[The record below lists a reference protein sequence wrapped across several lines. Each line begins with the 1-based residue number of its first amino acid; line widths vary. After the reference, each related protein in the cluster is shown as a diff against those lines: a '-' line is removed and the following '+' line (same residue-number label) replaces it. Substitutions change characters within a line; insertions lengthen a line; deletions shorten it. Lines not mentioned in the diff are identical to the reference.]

1 MGWRR
6 AVPALPY
13 PLPPQ
18 PDRDGLFE
26 AARAAGR
33 ALDLPA
39 GPRFVLDQLCA
50 AFRGELV
57 EDRLL
62 VWPSNEFLVEK
73 TGLAERTVRHCL
85 RYLIDQGIIIAKDSP
100 NGKRYAQR
108 GSDGRIFCAYGFDL
122 SPLLA
127 RQSEFRDR
135 LIARAEEK
143 RDRNRAFDEITIAR
157 RRAESALTALPESR
171 RSRYSAQVAELT
183 QRAPRRSGRAS
194 PYPVRDLW
202 RKLLDEIEGE
212 VRESG
217 SGGNFCRHKDTNTK
231 APESPC
237 DNGNDA
243 GEVTV
248 SEALNALPDAVALMG
263 MVRSERDLVEVSERM
278 RGYLGVSRSAW
289 TEAVENL
296 GPLLAS
302 LILAY
307 CIQVQAKPA
316 PGARQIENIGGYYRS
331 ICRLV
336 SAGKLDFGSEVRRL
350 RARLT

>member
-13 PLPPQ
+13 PLPPTT
-18 PDRDGLFE
+18 DRESLFE
-26 AARAAGR
+26 AARSAGR
-33 ALDLPA
+33 ALDLAA
-39 GPRFVLDQLCA
+39 GPRFILDQLCA
-50 AFRGELV
+50 AYRGELV

-73 TGLAERTVRHCL
+73 TGLAERTVRLCL
-85 RYLIDQGIIIAKDSP
+85 RVLIDLGLIIAKDSP

-108 GSDGRIFCAYGFDL
+108 GTDGRITRAYGFDL
-122 SPLLA
+122 SPVLA
-127 RQSEFRDR
+127 RQSEFRDM
-135 LIARAEEK
+135 LVARAEQK
-143 RDRNRAFDEITIAR
+143 RDRDRAFDEITIAR
-157 RRAESALTALPESR
+157 RRAESALQALPAPLV
-171 RSRYSAQVAELT
+171 SRYSAQVEELT
-183 QRAPRRSGRAS
+183 RSAPRRSGAGS

-202 RKLLDEIEGE
+202 RKLIEDIEGE
-212 VRESG
+212 VRNSAN
-217 SGGNFCRHKDTNTK
+217 GGNFCRHKDTNTK
-231 APESPC
+231 ASESPC
-237 DNGNDA
+237 DNGNEA

-248 SEALNALPDAVALMG
+248 SEVLDALPDAVALMG
-263 MVRSERDLVEVSERM
+263 VMRSERDLVDVSEKM
-278 RGYLGVSRSAW
+278 RGYLGISRSAW
-289 TEAVENL
+289 IEAVDTL

-336 SAGKLDFGSEVRRL
+336 SAGSLDFSSEIAKLRNRL
-350 RARLT
+350 L